1 MNERRRTLWSLLV
14 IAVLAIAG
22 GLACAHWS
30 DPLSYEERLLRAG
43 LADTLGSDARELYG
57 ESPELQALML
67 DYSLTPELIHK
78 SRFAIAKYGD
88 DARVVLS
95 RYGESP
101 ELQQILRRYGEG
113 VVPVVAYFVDNDPPS
128 VRVLAKLTRAGRGD
142 WGADERGWYAVE
154 SIASGGH
161 DFLGQF
167 AVGSDGK
174 ARWIQSERFA
184 EAASSLFGSGVITL
198 ERKHALDETIEA
210 ADVFWA
216 GVDAAVVFSTVKAL
230 RALRFGGTAV
240 TGAAVGAR
248 TGAVGAGRGTSLL
261 ERTRLLGVRLVPG
274 GAVGRAIVKS
284 GAAALIVYV
293 VVRHPSVLNG
303 VFDQIAAM
311 LGWNP
316 FAVKAIAWTLLIG
329 AALAV
334 VTALA
339 RPLIA
344 VLVFV
349 TSVLLRALRR
359 FERLVHP

>member
-1 MNERRRTLWSLLV
+1 MWSFLV

-67 DYSLTPELIHK
+67 DYSGTPELIQK

-88 DARVVLS
+88 DARAVLS

-101 ELQQILRRYGEG
+101 EFQQILRRYGEG
-113 VVPVVAYFVDNDPPS
+113 VVPVVAYFVDNDPSS
-128 VRVLAKLTRAGRGD
+128 VRLLAKLARAGNSRGD
-142 WGADERGWYAVE
+142 WGPDERGWYAVE

-174 ARWIQSERFA
+174 ARWIQSERVA
-184 EAASSLFGSGVITL
+184 EALSSLFGSGVIAL

-216 GVDAAVVFSTVKAL
+216 GVGAAIVFSTVKAL
-230 RALRFGGTAV
+230 RALRLGGTAA
-240 TGAAVGAR
+240 TGAGVGVRA
-248 TGAVGAGRGTSLL
+248 GAVEAGRGASLL
-261 ERTRLLGVRLVPG
+261 ERTRLLGVRLVPR
-274 GAVGRAIVKS
+274 GALGRAIVKS

-293 VVRHPSVLNG
+293 VVRHPSVLKG

-316 FAVKAIAWTLLIG
+316 FAVKAIPWTLLIG
-329 AALAV
+329 AALTV

-349 TSVLLRALRR
+349 ASMLLRALRR
-359 FERLVHP
+359 VERLVHP